1 MQKIKS
7 DLLNGLD
14 LSWKGTRSTSPSGN
28 LLSRC
33 TSSKSNTLTEWK
45 DQDKK
50 GRQTVHFWENGRDES
65 KKAEQRSPGEGKN
78 GIYSPSP
85 WQPADQCIQLSEYFL
100 AIKIE
105 KNNNKIRRKGE
116 RLMPIRMTFLTER
129 ERGRES
135 KHTQT
140 QPIGVITGGSVI
152 AGAIAAF
159 YLLFYSMETV
169 CQKVRRGRKWIRERG
184 EEKSSL
190 SPKNEWKELEATRK
204 VDGLAVTV

>member
-1 MQKIKS
+1 MVSISRGRAPEVHPLRAISFLGAQAAKATHLRNERIRIKRGDKQSISEKTEGMSQKRRNK
-7 DLLNGLD
+7 DRPG
-14 LSWKGTRSTSPSGN
+14 KGRTV
-28 LLSRC
+28 LLSLPLAAGW
-33 TSSKSNTLTEWK
+33 SMYSNERVFF
-45 DQDKK
+45 
-50 GRQTVHFWENGRDES
+50 GY
-65 KKAEQRSPGEGKN
+65 KN
-78 GIYSPSP
+78 R
-85 WQPADQCIQLSEYFL
+85 
-100 AIKIE
+100 
-105 KNNNKIRRKGE
+105 KNNNKIWRKGE

-159 YLLFYSMETV
+159 YLLFYLMETV

-204 VDGLAVTV
+204 VDSLAVTV